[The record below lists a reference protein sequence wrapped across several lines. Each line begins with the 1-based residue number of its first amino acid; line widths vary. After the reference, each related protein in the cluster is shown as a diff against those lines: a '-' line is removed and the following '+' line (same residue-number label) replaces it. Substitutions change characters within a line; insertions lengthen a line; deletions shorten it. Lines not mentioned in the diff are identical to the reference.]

1 MGSVGRDCDVRR
13 GSGDGRGTGIP
24 ELNKSYAS
32 RRIVSL
38 QGKPAHC
45 LDGGRHGQDDSGR
58 PTPRLFSSS
67 PKVVCRLAKPDE
79 SEPPA
84 GRDRCGLCQI
94 LGERVPDVHR
104 AQVAHPG
111 NSGSLRTLAPLPL
124 WHLNGVQDAVHGVQ
138 EFYETLERITNELR
152 GMTEHSSAFLS
163 RVRKAE
169 APNYY
174 DSQCLPGL
182 LADNAHC
189 SAKSSRSLWT
199 WVPS

>member
-1 MGSVGRDCDVRR
+1 MRR
-13 GSGDGRGTGIP
+13 GSGDGQATGIP
-24 ELNKSYAS
+24 EIEQ
-32 RRIVSL
+32 IVCFAAHR
-38 QGKPAHC
+38 QPAWKPAHC
-45 LDGGRHGQDDSGR
+45 LDGGRHCQDDCGR
-58 PTPRLFSSS
+58 PTPKLFSCS
-67 PKVVCRLAKPDE
+67 PKVVRRLAKPDE

-111 NSGSLRTLAPLPL
+111 DSGSLRTLAPLPL
-124 WHLNGVQDAVHGVQ
+124 WQLNGVQDAVHGVQ

-174 DSQCLPGL
+174 DSQCLPCL
-182 LADNAHC
+182 LTDEAHC